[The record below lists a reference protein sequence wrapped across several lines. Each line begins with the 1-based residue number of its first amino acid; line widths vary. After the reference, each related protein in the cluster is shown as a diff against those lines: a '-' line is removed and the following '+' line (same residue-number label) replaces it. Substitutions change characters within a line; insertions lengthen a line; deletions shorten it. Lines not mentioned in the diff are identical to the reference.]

1 MNILL
6 GFDNTS
12 ITIDELLAKERSST
26 IGGDV
31 TSTRGPYD
39 DCRVS
44 PSGELVRIYHSQP
57 VYIMCEGDEL
67 TLDMVK
73 VKIGDFGKGH
83 LDSQISSDN

>member
-12 ITIDELLAKERSST
+12 ITIDELLAKERSSMT
-26 IGGDV
+26 EGDV
-31 TSTRGPYD
+31 ARVSYD

-57 VYIMCEGDEL
+57 VYIMREGEEL
-67 TLDMVK
+67 TLDRVK
-73 VKIGDFGKGH
+73 VKIADFGKGH
-83 LDSQISSDN
+83 LDSRTSSHN

>member
-6 GFDNTS
+6 GFGNTS

-26 IGGDV
+26 TEGDAARV
-31 TSTRGPYD
+31 PYD

-57 VYIMCEGDEL
+57 VYIMREGEEL
-67 TLDMVK
+67 TLDRVK
-73 VKIGDFGKGH
+73 VKIADFGKGDF
-83 LDSQISSDN
+83 DSGISSHN